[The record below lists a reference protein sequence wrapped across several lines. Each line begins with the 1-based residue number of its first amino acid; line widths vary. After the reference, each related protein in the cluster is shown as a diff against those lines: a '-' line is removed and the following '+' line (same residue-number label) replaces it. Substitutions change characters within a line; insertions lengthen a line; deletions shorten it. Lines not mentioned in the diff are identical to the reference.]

1 MINIE
6 IINNKTIKVNGHANY
21 AEYGSDIV
29 CASVSTA
36 VYMSVNQIEV
46 FDKSH
51 CIKTTIKEGNACIK
65 VVCED
70 EIVKKVIKRGGCV
83 NNLIKK
89 RHNLNLIYNYITI
102 ASTVKT
108 PSKTSFSLYTSNIT
122 VNIPDS
128 WNAILAT

>member
-1 MINIE
+1 MITIE
-6 IINNKTIKVNGHANY
+6 IINNKTIKVLGHADY
-21 AEYGSDIV
+21 AEYGQDIV

-70 EIVKKVIKRGGCV
+70 EIVKKVIS
-83 NNLIKK
+83 NLIFTLRDLELQYPK
-89 RHNLNLIYNYITI
+89 YIKI
-102 ASTVKT
+102 NEK
-108 PSKTSFSLYTSNIT
+108 I
-122 VNIPDS
+122 
-128 WNAILAT
+128 